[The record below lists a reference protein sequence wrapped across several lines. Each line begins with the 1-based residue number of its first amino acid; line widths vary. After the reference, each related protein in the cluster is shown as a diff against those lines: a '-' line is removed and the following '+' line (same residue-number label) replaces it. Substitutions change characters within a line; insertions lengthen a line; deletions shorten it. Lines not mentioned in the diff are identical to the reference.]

1 MKNIFDIKSALYT
14 RGSVLI
20 LAAFLAACS
29 AASPENDK
37 KARLEKLKT
46 EQLNLTKEIKKL
58 EDEVAK
64 SNPDSASVKAKEV
77 IVKELQT
84 ARFDHFVQTQGLIES
99 EDNIQVS
106 SKTPG
111 VVNAVLVK
119 EGDVVRKGQTL
130 AQVDNSIILRSIEEV
145 KASLELAQTVFE
157 RQKNLWD
164 QKIGTEVQF
173 LQAKN
178 NKEGLEKKMASLS
191 EQNDQTR
198 IKSPINGVVDEVT
211 VKTGQNIMPGQ
222 PAIRVVND
230 SDLKVKANISEAY
243 VLSIKKGDRV
253 LVTVPDLKKDIE
265 AKVTFVGRNIDQLSR
280 TFAIEA
286 KVPSGD
292 FLRPNMSVIIKIVY
306 KTFPSATVVPVS
318 VVQQVNGEKVVYI
331 ATQKGKQLIAT
342 KKSVIVDGVFDGKAQ
357 VQGLNT
363 GDKIITVGF
372 QGLSDGQVI
381 KI

>member
-1 MKNIFDIKSALYT
+1 MKNIFDINSGIYA
-14 RGSVLI
+14 RGSVLV

-29 AASPENDK
+29 ATTPDNDK
-37 KARLEKLKT
+37 KARLEKLKA
-46 EQLNLTKEIKKL
+46 EQLNITKEIKKL
-58 EDEVAK
+58 EEEVAK

-84 ARFDHFVQTQGLIES
+84 TRFDHFVQTQGLIES

-106 SKTPG
+106 SKTAG
-111 VVNAVLVK
+111 VISNVLVK

-130 AQVDNSIILRSIEEV
+130 AQVDNSIILSSIEEV

-178 NKEGLEKKMASLS
+178 SKEGLEKRLASLS

-211 VKTGQNIMPGQ
+211 VKAGQNIMPGQ
-222 PAIRVVND
+222 PAVRVVND

-253 LVTVPDLKKDIE
+253 MVTVPDLKKEIE

-292 FLRPNMSVIIKIVY
+292 FLRPNMSVILKVVY
-306 KTFPSATVVPVS
+306 KSFPSATVVPVS

-331 ATQKGKQLIAT
+331 ATQKNNQTVAT

-363 GDKIITVGF
+363 GDKVITVGF

>member
-1 MKNIFDIKSALYT
+1 MKNIFDIKSGIYA
-14 RGSVLI
+14 RGSVLV

-29 AASPENDK
+29 AATPDNDK
-37 KARLEKLKT
+37 KARLEKLKA
-46 EQLNLTKEIKKL
+46 EQLNITKEIKKL

-64 SNPDSASVKAKEV
+64 SNPDSTSVKAKEV

-84 ARFDHFVQTQGLIES
+84 TRFDHFVQTQGLIES

-106 SKTPG
+106 SKTAG
-111 VVNAVLVK
+111 VITNVLVK

-130 AQVDNSIILRSIEEV
+130 AQVDNSIILSSIEEV

-178 NKEGLEKKMASLS
+178 NKEGLEKRLASLS

-211 VKTGQNIMPGQ
+211 VKAGQNIMPGQ
-222 PAIRVVND
+222 PAVRVVND
-230 SDLKVKANISEAY
+230 SDLKVKASISEAY

-253 LVTVPDLKKDIE
+253 MVTVPDLKKEIE

-292 FLRPNMSVIIKIVY
+292 FLRPNMSVILKVVY
-306 KTFPSATVVPVS
+306 KSFPSATVVPVS
-318 VVQQVNGEKVVYI
+318 VVQQVNGEKVVYV
-331 ATQKGKQLIAT
+331 ATQKNNQTIAT
-342 KKSVIVDGVFDGKAQ
+342 KKSVVVDGVFDGKAQ

-363 GDKIITVGF
+363 GDKVITVGF